1 MQKLE
6 FSLEYKKIEEETG
19 GVPVIIVA
27 AGGSTRMKGTD
38 KRFVPLVGV
47 PVLARTMAAF
57 QNCSV
62 ISEIAVVTSEDKI
75 ADVKKLAAAYA
86 IDKLSFVTVGGSSRE
101 ESVRNGLLL
110 FKDKYEKALV
120 HDSARPLVPCE
131 VIERVAEALG
141 EFNSV
146 TCAVPL
152 KDTIKRVDKNG
163 ISVETPKRE
172 ELVSVQT
179 PQGVC
184 INKFLSAAEEFDL
197 ALFTDDTSVME
208 AMGEKTKIV
217 EGDYRN
223 IKITTPE
230 DIDLATG
237 LIEKEL

>member
-38 KRFVPLVGV
+38 KRFVPLVVV

-131 VIERVAEALG
+131 VIEREAEALG
-141 EFNSV
+141 ELNSV

-152 KDTIKRVDKNG
+152 KDTTKRVDKTNF
-163 ISVETPKRE
+163 V
-172 ELVSVQT
+172 
-179 PQGVC
+179 
-184 INKFLSAAEEFDL
+184 FL
-197 ALFTDDTSVME
+197 
-208 AMGEKTKIV
+208 
-217 EGDYRN
+217 
-223 IKITTPE
+223 
-230 DIDLATG
+230 
-237 LIEKEL
+237 

>member
-6 FSLEYKKIEEETG
+6 FSLEYQKIEEETG
-19 GVPVIIVA
+19 SIPVVIVA
-27 AGGSTRMKGTD
+27 AGSSTRMKGTD

-57 QNCSV
+57 QNCSA

-75 ADVKKLAAAYA
+75 ADVKKLAATYA
-86 IDKLSFVTVGGSSRE
+86 IDKLSFVAVGGSSRE
-101 ESVRNGLLL
+101 ESVKNGLLL
-110 FKDKYEKALV
+110 FKGNYKKALV
-120 HDSARPLVPCE
+120 HDSARPIVTKE

-146 TCAVPL
+146 TCAVPI
-152 KDTIKRVDKNG
+152 KDTVKKVDKNG
-163 ISVETPKRE
+163 LVTETPNRT

-179 PQGVC
+179 PQGVS
-184 INKFLSAAEEFDL
+184 IEKFLSVAEDFDL
-197 ALFTDDTSVME
+197 SLFTDDTSVME
-208 AMGEKTKIV
+208 AVGEKTKTV

-230 DIDLATG
+230 DIDIAAK
-237 LIEKEL
+237 LIEKEF